1 MTKSAN
7 KKRKKQTQKA
17 FFYLLLSRQ
26 KKIEMSGCLFRS
38 QHFAALRNIMHSVK
52 QMTNYAKLF
61 KNHPFRTELLRD
73 PILCALMTRSIT
85 WGDLATEDEP
95 VIKPVTITPIIT
107 KPIITQPII
116 TQRIQKQT
124 PYVTWEVPTV
134 MHIMQPMQPMQP
146 MTKENPEADF
156 TPVKSVK
163 RASQVKESSIKTI
176 IVNNIPRNS
185 TKEGI
190 IDIFREFGAI
200 SGAHLPK
207 NTDQNS
213 PYFGTLRGFAMIQ
226 FIDARDAQKAYTM
239 CSHDPFYVGDL
250 PVSVQIAK
258 EDRVI
263 YTVKQ

>member
-1 MTKSAN
+1 
-7 KKRKKQTQKA
+7 
-17 FFYLLLSRQ
+17 
-26 KKIEMSGCLFRS
+26 
-38 QHFAALRNIMHSVK
+38 MHV
-52 QMTNYAKLF
+52 
-61 KNHPFRTELLRD
+61 
-73 PILCALMTRSIT
+73 
-85 WGDLATEDEP
+85 
-95 VIKPVTITPIIT
+95 
-107 KPIITQPII
+107 
-116 TQRIQKQT
+116 
-124 PYVTWEVPTV
+124 
-134 MHIMQPMQPMQP
+134 MQPMQP

-163 RASQVKESSIKTI
+163 RSSQVKESQVLKASQVSPIKTI

-185 TKEGI
+185 TKEHI
-190 IDIFREFGAI
+190 IDIFSEFGAI

>member
-1 MTKSAN
+1 
-7 KKRKKQTQKA
+7 
-17 FFYLLLSRQ
+17 
-26 KKIEMSGCLFRS
+26 
-38 QHFAALRNIMHSVK
+38 MHSVK

-73 PILCALMTRSIT
+73 PILCALMTRSIS

-95 VIKPVTITPIIT
+95 MVKPVVKPVTI
-107 KPIITQPII
+107 KPDITQPII
-116 TQRIQKQT
+116 TQPIQKPT
-124 PYVTWEVPTV
+124 RYVTWEVPTV
-134 MHIMQPMQPMQP
+134 MHVMQPSHSEDQ
-146 MTKENPEADF
+146 EAAF
-156 TPVKSVK
+156 TTVKSVK
-163 RASQVKESSIKTI
+163 RASQVKVSQASQVSQASPIKTI

-185 TKEGI
+185 TKEDI

-226 FIDARDAQKAYTM
+226 FIDARDAQKAYMM
-239 CSHDPFYVGDL
+239 CSHDPFYVGNL

>member
-1 MTKSAN
+1 
-7 KKRKKQTQKA
+7 
-17 FFYLLLSRQ
+17 
-26 KKIEMSGCLFRS
+26 MSGCLFRS

-73 PILCALMTRSIT
+73 PILCALMTRSIS

-95 VIKPVTITPIIT
+95 VVKPVTITPVIT

-134 MHIMQPMQPMQP
+134 MHVMQPMQPMQP

-156 TPVKSVK
+156 TPVNSVK
-163 RASQVKESSIKTI
+163 RSSQASHASQVKVSQVSPIKTI

-226 FIDARDAQKAYTM
+226 FIDARDAQKAYMM
-239 CSHDPFYVGDL
+239 CSHDQFYVGNL

>member
-1 MTKSAN
+1 
-7 KKRKKQTQKA
+7 
-17 FFYLLLSRQ
+17 
-26 KKIEMSGCLFRS
+26 MSI
-38 QHFAALRNIMHSVK
+38 QIAALRNTRAIMHSVK
-52 QMTNYAKLF
+52 QMTNYTKLF

-124 PYVTWEVPTV
+124 RYVTWEVPTV

-163 RASQVKESSIKTI
+163 RASQASQVKESSIKTI

-185 TKEGI
+185 TKEDI
-190 IDIFREFGAI
+190 IDLFSEFGAI

-226 FIDARDAQKAYTM
+226 FIDARDAQKAYMM
-239 CSHDPFYVGDL
+239 CSHDPFYVGNL